1 MKNLP
6 LIKYYLFFLGY
17 LSLVIGFYLNENSS
31 GGAQPDFQH
40 HLLAVNE
47 FKNNFKESIL
57 NYSQFKTDHSPLY
70 ITFLT
75 FLSKITSNNDQ
86 MRFLYLTLFST
97 LPLVFLACLKK
108 RYSSVDEKTLII
120 LSCVIFLSPNVRSLL
135 IWPGSEIVS
144 LFFLLFSIY
153 FFQIFKEKKK
163 LKFIILNIFFLS
175 LSAYMRPIY
184 SIFSI
189 YFFWFYFKEFKFSK
203 FIFIIIFTNIFLSLP
218 AFYYIFFIDDFLFI
232 SIENQNYSFS
242 NKIFIISS
250 ILCFHFLP
258 FYFFFF
264 KRKFFNNNYF
274 ILSVLFIFLL
284 TLTFFFDFEVQ
295 KIGEGGGFFL
305 KISNLLFG
313 NNILFFF
320 SSFVFIIFLFSLKE
334 TYKIENFLLILIL
347 FLLVPHTYYYHEYY
361 DPLFLFLIFTLF
373 KIDIN
378 STYFQNKN
386 NLKFMYSFYV
396 LFYFVSVIKNL
407 NFINNNIIN

>member
-17 LSLVIGFYLNENSS
+17 LSLVIGFFLNENSS

-108 RYSSVDEKTLII
+108 RYSSVDEKKLII

-284 TLTFFFDFEVQ
+284 TLTFF
-295 KIGEGGGFFL
+295 
-305 KISNLLFG
+305 
-313 NNILFFF
+313 
-320 SSFVFIIFLFSLKE
+320 
-334 TYKIENFLLILIL
+334 LILKYKKL
-347 FLLVPHTYYYHEYY
+347 AKVVVF
-361 DPLFLFLIFTLF
+361 F
-373 KIDIN
+373 
-378 STYFQNKN
+378 
-386 NLKFMYSFYV
+386 
-396 LFYFVSVIKNL
+396 
-407 NFINNNIIN
+407 